1 MLSLCLSFEE
11 GSMKKL
17 KLFIILSLVISI
29 LLILT
34 MFIPLVDY
42 QGEAS
47 GETRQMAGLGIVF
60 GIGSFRGF
68 VGGKYVE
75 IGLNG
80 QPTILLLIAYILPI
94 ILSVLLLIF
103 KNRNKTIGY
112 VLGGLLIAAFIFE
125 AIMIFN
131 VTGISSCTLEGK
143 VVPLN
148 QANCKNSV
156 GAYIG
161 GVGALLGALS
171 SAAYVLFKYLSSK
184 EEK

>member
-1 MLSLCLSFEE
+1 
-11 GSMKKL
+11 MKKL

-60 GIGSFRGF
+60 GIGSFSGY
-68 VGGKYVE
+68 VGKYVE
-75 IGLNG
+75 IDLNG
-80 QPTILLLIAYILPI
+80 HPTIFLLIAYILPI

-161 GVGALLGALS
+161 GVGALLGSLS

>member
-1 MLSLCLSFEE
+1 
-11 GSMKKL
+11 MKKL

-60 GIGSFRGF
+60 GIGSFSGY
-68 VGGKYVE
+68 VGKYVE
-75 IGLNG
+75 IDLNG
-80 QPTILLLIAYILPI
+80 HPTILLLIAYILPI

-161 GVGALLGALS
+161 GIGALLGTLS

>member
-1 MLSLCLSFEE
+1 
-11 GSMKKL
+11 MKKL

-47 GETRQMAGLGIVF
+47 GETRQMAGLGIVL
-60 GIGSFRGF
+60 GIGSFSGY
-68 VGGKYVE
+68 VGKYVE
-75 IGLNG
+75 IDLNG
-80 QPTILLLIAYILPI
+80 HPTILLLIAYILPI

-161 GVGALLGALS
+161 GVGALLGSLS
-171 SAAYVLFKYLSSK
+171 SAAYVLFKFLSSK

>member
-1 MLSLCLSFEE
+1 
-11 GSMKKL
+11 MKKL

-60 GIGSFRGF
+60 GIGSFSGY
-68 VGGKYVE
+68 VGKHVE
-75 IGLNG
+75 IDLNG
-80 QPTILLLIAYILPI
+80 HPTILLLIAYILPI

-161 GVGALLGALS
+161 DIGALLGTLS
-171 SAAYVLFKYLSSK
+171 SAAYVLFKFLSSK

>member
-1 MLSLCLSFEE
+1 
-11 GSMKKL
+11 MKKL

-47 GETRQMAGLGIVF
+47 GETRQMAGLGIVL
-60 GIGSFRGF
+60 GIGSFSGY
-68 VGGKYVE
+68 VGKYVE
-75 IGLNG
+75 IDLNG
-80 QPTILLLIAYILPI
+80 HPTILLLIAYILPI

-161 GVGALLGALS
+161 GVGALLGTLS
-171 SAAYVLFKYLSSK
+171 SAAYVLFKFLSSK

>member
-1 MLSLCLSFEE
+1 
-11 GSMKKL
+11 MKKL
-17 KLFIILSLVISI
+17 KLLIILSLVISI

-60 GIGSFRGF
+60 GIGSFSGF
-68 VGGKYVE
+68 VGKYVE
-75 IGLNG
+75 IVLKGH
-80 QPTILLLIAYILPI
+80 PTILLLIAYILPI

-112 VLGGLLIAAFIFE
+112 VLGGLLITAFIFE

-131 VTGISSCTLEGK
+131 ITGISSCTLEGK
-143 VVPLN
+143 VVSLK

-156 GAYIG
+156 GAYIA

-171 SAAYVLFKYLSSK
+171 SSAYVLFKYLSSK
-184 EEK
+184 DEK

>member
-1 MLSLCLSFEE
+1 
-11 GSMKKL
+11 MKKL

-60 GIGSFRGF
+60 GIGSFSGY
-68 VGGKYVE
+68 VGKYVE
-75 IGLNG
+75 IDLNG
-80 QPTILLLIAYILPI
+80 HPTILLLIAYILPI

-161 GVGALLGALS
+161 GVGALLGSLS
-171 SAAYVLFKYLSSK
+171 SAAYVLFKFLSSK

>member
-1 MLSLCLSFEE
+1 
-11 GSMKKL
+11 MKKL

-60 GIGSFRGF
+60 GIGSFFGY
-68 VGGKYVE
+68 VGKYVE
-75 IGLNG
+75 IDLNG
-80 QPTILLLIAYILPI
+80 HPTILLLIAYILPI

-131 VTGISSCTLEGK
+131 VTGISNCTLEGK

-148 QANCKNSV
+148 QANCKKSV

-161 GVGALLGALS
+161 GIGALLGTLS

>member
-1 MLSLCLSFEE
+1 
-11 GSMKKL
+11 MKKL

-47 GETRQMAGLGIVF
+47 GETRQMAGLGIVL
-60 GIGSFRGF
+60 GIGSFSGY
-68 VGGKYVE
+68 VGKYVE
-75 IGLNG
+75 IDLNG
-80 QPTILLLIAYILPI
+80 HPTILLLIAYILPI

-148 QANCKNSV
+148 QANCKNSI

-161 GVGALLGALS
+161 GVGALLGSLS
-171 SAAYVLFKYLSSK
+171 SAAYVLFKFLSSK

>member
-1 MLSLCLSFEE
+1 
-11 GSMKKL
+11 MKKL

-42 QGEAS
+42 QGDAS
-47 GETRQMAGLGIVF
+47 GEIRQMACLGIVL
-60 GIGSFRGF
+60 GIGSFYGY
-68 VGGKYVE
+68 VGKYVE
-75 IGLNG
+75 IDLNG
-80 QPTILLLIAYILPI
+80 HATILLLIAYILPI

-103 KNRNKTIGY
+103 KNRNKTICY
-112 VLGGLLIAAFIFE
+112 VLGGLLIAAFILE